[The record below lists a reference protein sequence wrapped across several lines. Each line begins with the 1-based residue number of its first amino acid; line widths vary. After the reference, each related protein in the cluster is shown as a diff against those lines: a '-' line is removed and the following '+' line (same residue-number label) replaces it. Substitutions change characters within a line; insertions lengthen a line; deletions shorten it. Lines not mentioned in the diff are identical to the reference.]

1 MNFKKGDIII
11 QYLYLPKNTTVQAMS
26 NHPLIIHIT
35 KHVNL
40 TEAQIAIVLSRFQLH
55 TFAKK
60 EHLLQEGNICKNL
73 FFVSKGCLR
82 LYFINEKGQE
92 QTIQFALET
101 WWMTDLMA
109 FEKSGESGFSIQ
121 ALEKVE
127 VMVITHESLE
137 KLLLEIPQ
145 LERYFRKVYQR
156 AYSASLLRVKYLY
169 TMSKD
174 VFYEHFASLYPEFV
188 QRIPQKVLA
197 SFLGFSPE
205 YLSELRKKKTLEKK

>member
-1 MNFKKGDIII
+1 
-11 QYLYLPKNTTVQAMS
+11 MS
-26 NHPLIIHIT
+26 PHPLIVHIN
-35 KHVNL
+35 KHVHL
-40 TEAQIAIVLSRFQLH
+40 TEAQVATVLSHFQLQ

-60 EHLLQEGNICKNL
+60 EHLIQEGNICKNL

-82 LYFINEKGQE
+82 LYFMNEKGQE

-127 VMVITHESLE
+127 VMAITNESLE
-137 KLLLEIPQ
+137 KLLCEVPQ

-174 VFYEHFASLYPEFV
+174 IFYEHFASLYPEFV

-205 YLSELRKKKTLEKK
+205 YLSELRKKKTVEKK

>member
-1 MNFKKGDIII
+1 
-11 QYLYLPKNTTVQAMS
+11 MS
-26 NHPLIIHIT
+26 QHPLIAHIAQQVT
-35 KHVNL
+35 L
-40 TEAQIAIVLSRFQLH
+40 TDTEIACILSHFQRQEYQ
-55 TFAKK
+55 KK
-60 EHLLQEGNICKNL
+60 EHLIQEGNICKNL

-82 LYFINEKGQE
+82 LYFMNEKGQE
-92 QTIQFALET
+92 QTIQFAIET

-121 ALEKVE
+121 ALEKAE
-127 VMVITHESLE
+127 VMAITNESLE
-137 KLLLEIPQ
+137 KLLCEVPK

-174 VFYEHFASLYPEFV
+174 VFYEHFAANYPEFV

-205 YLSELRKKKTLEKK
+205 YLSELRKKKTIEKK

>member
-1 MNFKKGDIII
+1 
-11 QYLYLPKNTTVQAMS
+11 MS
-26 NHPLIIHIT
+26 QHPLITHIT
-35 KHVNL
+35 EQITL
-40 TEAQIAIVLSRFQLH
+40 TDTEIACVLSYFQGQEYQ
-55 TFAKK
+55 KK

-82 LYFINEKGQE
+82 LYFMNEKGQE

-137 KLLLEIPQ
+137 KLLCEVPK

-156 AYSASLLRVKYLY
+156 AYSASLLRVKFLY

-174 VFYEHFASLYPEFV
+174 IFYEHFASHYPEFV

>member
-1 MNFKKGDIII
+1 MF
-11 QYLYLPKNTTVQAMS
+11 Q
-26 NHPLIIHIT
+26 HPLISHIT
-35 KHVNL
+35 EQVHL
-40 TEAQIAIVLSRFQLH
+40 TDTEIACILSYFQLQE
-55 TFAKK
+55 FQKK
-60 EHLLQEGNICKNL
+60 EHLIQEGNICKNL

-82 LYFINEKGQE
+82 LYFMNEKGQE
-92 QTIQFALET
+92 QTIQFAIET

-137 KLLLEIPQ
+137 KLLCEVPK

-156 AYSASLLRVKYLY
+156 AYSASLLRVKFLY

-174 VFYEHFASLYPEFV
+174 VFYEHFASHYPEFV

-205 YLSELRKKKTLEKK
+205 YLSELRKKKTIEKK

>member
-1 MNFKKGDIII
+1 
-11 QYLYLPKNTTVQAMS
+11 MS
-26 NHPLIIHIT
+26 THPLIVHIN
-35 KHVNL
+35 KHVHL
-40 TEAQIAIVLSRFQLH
+40 TEAQVATVLSHFQLQ

-60 EHLLQEGNICKNL
+60 EHLIQEGNICKNL

-127 VMVITHESLE
+127 VMAITNESLE
-137 KLLLEIPQ
+137 KLLCEVG
-145 LERYFRKVYQR
+145 KV
-156 AYSASLLRVKYLY
+156 
-169 TMSKD
+169 
-174 VFYEHFASLYPEFV
+174 F
-188 QRIPQKVLA
+188 
-197 SFLGFSPE
+197 
-205 YLSELRKKKTLEKK
+205 

>member
-1 MNFKKGDIII
+1 
-11 QYLYLPKNTTVQAMS
+11 MS
-26 NHPLIIHIT
+26 QHPLIAHIAQQVT
-35 KHVNL
+35 L
-40 TEAQIAIVLSRFQLH
+40 TDTEIACILSHFQRQEYQ
-55 TFAKK
+55 KK
-60 EHLLQEGNICKNL
+60 EHLIQEGNICKNL

-82 LYFINEKGQE
+82 LYFMNEKGQE
-92 QTIQFALET
+92 QTIQFAIET

-121 ALEKVE
+121 ALEKAE
-127 VMVITHESLE
+127 VMAITNESLE
-137 KLLLEIPQ
+137 KLLCEVPK

-174 VFYEHFASLYPEFV
+174 VFYEHFASHYPEFV

-205 YLSELRKKKTLEKK
+205 YLSELRKKKTVEKK

>member
-1 MNFKKGDIII
+1 MF
-11 QYLYLPKNTTVQAMS
+11 Q
-26 NHPLIIHIT
+26 HPLIAHISEQI
-35 KHVNL
+35 NL
-40 TEAQIAIVLSRFQLH
+40 TDTEIACILSYFQRQEYQ
-55 TFAKK
+55 KK

-82 LYFINEKGQE
+82 LYFMNEKGQE
-92 QTIQFALET
+92 QTIQFAIET

-169 TMSKD
+169 TMPKE